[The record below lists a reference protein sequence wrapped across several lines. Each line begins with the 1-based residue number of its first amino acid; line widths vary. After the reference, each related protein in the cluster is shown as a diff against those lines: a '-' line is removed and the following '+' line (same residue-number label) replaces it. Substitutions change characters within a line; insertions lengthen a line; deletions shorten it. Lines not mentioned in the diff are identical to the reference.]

1 MSDQVRI
8 YTRPPAPPPRRILV
22 ANSKGGCGKS
32 TISSNISAA
41 YAARGYATALVDCDP
56 QQTASFWLSRRPG
69 DLPPVYGV
77 VGIDQPSRP
86 LLDWLVRIPRGTERI
101 VIDSPGGIA
110 SHRLND
116 LIERVDVIVIP
127 LLPSA
132 IDIHATTEF
141 IKEIYLSSSFRN
153 SNRKLFVVGNRVDR
167 RNKYFHQLNRF
178 LRRLGIDDVMHIPD
192 SYVFLRC
199 IDEGMGVI
207 DIPPS
212 HRYDAAQ
219 KAVAELV
226 NKTEP
231 TEDE

>member
-8 YTRPPAPPPRRILV
+8 YTRAPAPPPRRILV

-32 TISSNISAA
+32 TISSNIAAA
-41 YAARGYATALVDCDP
+41 YAAKGYATSLVDCDP

-69 DLPPVYGV
+69 TLPPIYGV
-77 VGIDQPSRP
+77 VGVDQPSRP
-86 LLDWLVRIPRGTERI
+86 TLDWLVRIPRGTERI

-110 SHRLND
+110 NFRLND
-116 LIERVDVIVIP
+116 LIERVDVIIIP

-153 SNRKLFVVGNRVDR
+153 SSRKLFVVGNRVDK

-178 LRRLGIDDVMHIPD
+178 LRRLGIEEVMHIPD
-192 SYVFLRC
+192 SYIFLRS
-199 IDEGMGVI
+199 IDEGMGVV
-207 DIPPS
+207 DMPDAS
-212 HRYDAAQ
+212 RYSTAKQAIE
-219 KAVAELV
+219 ELV
-226 NKTEP
+226 KKTEP
-231 TEDE
+231 DHE